1 MKPAMFIGTS
11 GWSYKNWDKKFY
23 PPSIKQEDKLS
34 HYSEHFNATE
44 VNASFYRIL
53 DSKTYEHWH
62 QLVPDNFVF
71 AVKLNRY
78 LTQMKKLKVDNAAQ
92 EKMDQF
98 FEGVQKL
105 GQNLAVILV
114 QLPPSL
120 QKNLD
125 KLGNF
130 LDKLPSAYRYAFE
143 FRNKSWFDKETENL
157 LKEYNAGLVIS
168 DSPQWEHRITTTASF
183 LYARFHGKEKLFLS
197 QYKEEDLEQWAKKLK
212 QLQNNVD
219 QCYCFF
225 NNTDQGYAIG
235 NAKKLREL
243 LNQDP

>member
-23 PPSIKQEDKLS
+23 PVSIQQADKLA

-44 VNASFYRIL
+44 VNVSFYKNL
-53 DSKTYEHWH
+53 EPKTYEHWRE
-62 QLVPDNFVF
+62 LVPADFVF
-71 AVKLNRY
+71 AIKLNRY
-78 LTQMKKLKVDNAAQ
+78 LTQMKKLKVDQAAQ
-92 EKMDQF
+92 EMLDQF

-105 GQNLAVILV
+105 GHHVAVILI

-120 QKNLD
+120 NKD
-125 KLGNF
+125 IEKLGTF
-130 LDKLPSAYRYAFE
+130 LNNLPKAYRYAIE
-143 FRNKSWFDKETENL
+143 FRNKSWFDQETEGL
-157 LKEYNAGLVIS
+157 LRENNVGFVIS
-168 DSPQWEHRITTTASF
+168 DSPQWEHRITTTANF
-183 LYARFHGKEKLFLS
+183 LYARFHGKEKLFVS
-197 QYKEEDLEQWAKKLK
+197 QYKEEDLEKWSQTLSR
-212 QLQNNVD
+212 LQNKVD

-243 LNQDP
+243 LGQP